1 MSNFVNL
8 LDIIYPVGSIYFSTS
23 STSPASSI
31 GGTWTQITDA
41 VIAASGSTYSS
52 AAASYGGSK
61 TIATNQMPE
70 HKHSGT
76 TNSDGIHDHA
86 IDARI
91 IAWYGAGGGNVLQGA
106 GNYFGSVGAFGG
118 QLTTVN
124 GAHAHSFTTDSAG
137 KGNNYIPYHYSVNV
151 YRRTA

>member
-8 LDIIYPVGSIYFSTS
+8 LDIIYPVHSLYITTSTV
-23 STSPASSI
+23 SPAESI
-31 GGTWTQITDA
+31 GGTWTQIKDA

-61 TIATNQMPE
+61 TIDTNQMPE

-76 TNSDGIHDHA
+76 TNSDGDHNHG
-86 IDARI
+86 IDGRI
-91 IAWYGAGGGNVLQGA
+91 IAWYGEGKGNVLQGA
-106 GNYFGSVGAFGG
+106 GTYFGSVGTFGG
-118 QLTTVN
+118 QWTSVN
-124 GAHAHSFTTDSAG
+124 GAHTHSFTTDSAG

>member
-1 MSNFVNL
+1 MANFVNL
-8 LDIIYPVGSIYFSTS
+8 MDIIYPVGSIYMSTNN
-23 STSPASSI
+23 TSPASSI
-31 GGTWTQITDA
+31 GGTWVQIKDA

-52 AAASYGGSK
+52 AVESYGGSK

-76 TNSDGIHDHA
+76 TNSGGDHNHSVDG
-86 IDARI
+86 RI
-91 IAWYGAGGGNVLQGA
+91 IAWYGAGNGNVLQGP
-106 GNYFGSVGAFGG
+106 GTYFGSVGAFGG
-118 QLTTVN
+118 QGTSVN

-137 KGNNYIPYHYSVNV
+137 EGNNYIPYHYSINV

>member
-1 MSNFVNL
+1 MPNFVNL

-23 STSPASSI
+23 GISPASSI
-31 GGTWTQITDA
+31 GGTWTQIKDA

-52 AAASYGGSK
+52 AAARYGGSK

-70 HKHSGT
+70 HKHSGI
-76 TNSDGIHDHA
+76 TNSDGNHSHT
-86 IDARI
+86 IDGRI

-106 GNYFGSVGAFGG
+106 GNYFGSVGTFGG
-118 QLTTVN
+118 QLTSVN

-151 YRRTA
+151 YIRTA

>member
-1 MSNFVNL
+1 MPNFVNL
-8 LDIIYPVGSIYFSTS
+8 LDIVYPVGSIYFSTS
-23 STSPASSI
+23 GISPASSI
-31 GGTWTQITDA
+31 GGTWTQIKDA

-61 TIATNQMPE
+61 TITTNQMPE

-76 TNSDGIHDHA
+76 TNSDGNHNHS
-86 IDARI
+86 IDGRI

-106 GNYFGSVGAFGG
+106 GDYFGSVGAFGG
-118 QLTTVN
+118 QLTSVN
-124 GAHAHSFTTDSAG
+124 GAHAHSFTTNSAG
-137 KGNNYIPYHYSVNV
+137 KGSNYIPYHYSVNV

>member
-1 MSNFVNL
+1 MPNFVNL

-23 STSPASSI
+23 GTSPASSI
-31 GGTWTQITDA
+31 GGTWTQIKDA

-70 HKHSGT
+70 HKHSGI
-76 TNSDGIHDHA
+76 TNSDGNHNHS
-86 IDARI
+86 IDGRI

-118 QLTTVN
+118 QLTSIN

-137 KGNNYIPYHYSVNV
+137 NGNNYIPYHYSVNV